1 MESDLDQFERCLN
14 DLKGACYRVRL
25 ADLLA
30 TFQEQ
35 ARLGQ
40 VLIRQPD
47 VVGLFYAQNQKKGC
61 YTGFFRNIGK
71 KEKFDL

>member
-1 MESDLDQFERCLN
+1 M
-14 DLKGACYRVRL
+14 